1 MKILKPRTDWRVGFV
16 SRWWAAKF
24 LQILSLVF
32 KVKALNYKAEKHL
45 KEEEIY
51 LVPVQSPS
59 HLLIKLIAIVG
70 NVPAGHEQK

>member
-1 MKILKPRTDWRVGFV
+1 M
-16 SRWWAAKF
+16 
-24 LQILSLVF
+24 
-32 KVKALNYKAEKHL
+32 KALNYKAGKHL